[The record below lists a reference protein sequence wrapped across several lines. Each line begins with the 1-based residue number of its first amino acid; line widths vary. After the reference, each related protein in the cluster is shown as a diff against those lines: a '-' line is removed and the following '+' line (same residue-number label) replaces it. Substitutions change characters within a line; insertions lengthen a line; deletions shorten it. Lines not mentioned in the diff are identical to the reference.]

1 MLTIN
6 KRGLI
11 LGQTVLTAAG
21 AVAEQ
26 EARMHNDDFMA
37 KVAFIVE
44 TDGLL
49 RDYIDS
55 VVIKDIKFRI
65 ADDRFA
71 NLNSNH
77 IHAALLLKAIAPC
90 ALKDFAAVMR
100 LSKSAASALIERM
113 VENSLVLRQLNPH
126 NRREI
131 LLSVNPDFEEHVVYV
146 RAELAAW
153 FSTLAE
159 DLGMDT
165 FEQWHAVMTQLHT
178 VILQKIRSA
187 HA

>member
-1 MLTIN
+1 
-6 KRGLI
+6 
-11 LGQTVLTAAG
+11 
-21 AVAEQ
+21 
-26 EARMHNDDFMA
+26 MHDDEFMA
-37 KVAFIVE
+37 KVALIVE
-44 TDGLL
+44 TNSLL

-55 VVIKDIKFRI
+55 VVIKDIKSRI

-71 NLNSNH
+71 GLNSNQ

-90 ALKDFAAVMR
+90 ALKDFAGVMR

-113 VENSLVLRQLNPH
+113 VENNVVLRQPNPN

-131 LLSVNPDFEEHVVYV
+131 LLSVSPAFEEHVVYV

-153 FSTLAE
+153 FATLTE

-165 FEQWHAVMTQLHT
+165 FEKWHAVMLRLNT
-178 VILQKIRSA
+178 VILQKLRGTKDDRGGDVLETMTGA
-187 HA
+187 RRKERTPGL

>member
-1 MLTIN
+1 
-6 KRGLI
+6 
-11 LGQTVLTAAG
+11 
-21 AVAEQ
+21 
-26 EARMHNDDFMA
+26 MHTDDFMA
-37 KVAFIVE
+37 KVSLIVE

-55 VVIKDIKFRI
+55 VVIKEIKSRI
-65 ADDRFA
+65 TDDRFTS
-71 NLNSNH
+71 LNNNH

-100 LSKSAASALIERM
+100 LSKSAASALVERM
-113 VENSLVLRQLNPH
+113 VENNVVLRQPNPH

-131 LLSVNPDFEEHVVYV
+131 LLSVSPEFEEHVVYV

-153 FSTLAE
+153 FVTLTN

-165 FEQWHAVMTQLHT
+165 FEKWYAVMLQLNT
-178 VILQKIRSA
+178 VILQKIQTPQG
-187 HA
+187 